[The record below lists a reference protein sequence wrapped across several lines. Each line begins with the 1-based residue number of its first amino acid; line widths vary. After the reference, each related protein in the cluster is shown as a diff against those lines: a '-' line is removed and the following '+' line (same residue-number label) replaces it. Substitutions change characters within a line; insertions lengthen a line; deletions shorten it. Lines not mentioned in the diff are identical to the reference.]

1 MNSNNKSDVK
11 AKAQY
16 VERFKSNGYSNP
28 TIIASPAD
36 ITAEKNG
43 YTWYFEIKKTSRK
56 KKYFGAATL
65 TEWIQALKDPDHF
78 RFVVARETTEGTFAF
93 SEYTPSEFMEVSS
106 IPPFKVF
113 FNIDFRK
120 TTQTSPR
127 KSRAIKVTEERLHY
141 LSKVFSDLKNK

>member
-16 VERFKSNGYSNP
+16 VERLKSNGYSNP

-78 RFVVARETTEGTFAF
+78 RFVVARESTEETFDF
-93 SEYTPSEFMEVSS
+93 FEYTPSEFMEVST

>member
-1 MNSNNKSDVK
+1 MNRNKKSDVK
-11 AKAQY
+11 AKAEY
-16 VERFKSNGYSNP
+16 VEYLKANGYCNP
-28 TIIASPAD
+28 KVIASPAD

-43 YTWYFEIKKTSRK
+43 DTWYFEIKKTSRK

-120 TTQTSPR
+120 MTQTSPR
-127 KSRAIKVTEERLHY
+127 KSRAIRVTEERLHY

>member
-11 AKAQY
+11 AKAEY
-16 VERFKSNGYSNP
+16 VKCLKDNGYSNP

-43 YTWYFEIKKTSRK
+43 YTWYFEIKKTSQK

-78 RFVVARETTEGTFAF
+78 RFVVARESTEGTFAF

-113 FNIDFRK
+113 FNIDLRK
-120 TTQTSPR
+120 TTQTAPR
-127 KSRAIKVTEERLHY
+127 GSRSIKATEERLHY
-141 LSKVFSDLKNK
+141 LSKVFSDLKDK

>member
-16 VERFKSNGYSNP
+16 VERLKSNGYSNP

-43 YTWYFEIKKTSRK
+43 YTWYFEIKKTSQK

-78 RFVVARETTEGTFAF
+78 RFVVARESTEGTFAF

-120 TTQTSPR
+120 TTQTSQR
-127 KSRAIKVTEERLHY
+127 ESRSIKATKERLYY
-141 LSKVFSDLKNK
+141 LSNVFSDLKNK

>member
-16 VERFKSNGYSNP
+16 VERLKSNGYSNP

-43 YTWYFEIKKTSRK
+43 YTWYFEIKKTSQK

-78 RFVVARETTEGTFAF
+78 RFVVARESTEGTFAF

-120 TTQTSPR
+120 TTQTSQR
-127 KSRAIKVTEERLHY
+127 ESRSIKATEERLYY
-141 LSKVFSDLKNK
+141 LSNVFSDLKNK